1 MATAP
6 KAADT
11 KSVAPTDAPETA
23 KSAKARA
30 RDPRRLIHVY
40 DPATGVKN
48 PHAVPETFLDNFPNL
63 RETPSTKEGN

>member
-6 KAADT
+6 KATDT
-11 KSVAPTDAPETA
+11 KSAANTSAPETA
-23 KSAKARA
+23 PAAKVRA

-40 DPATGVKN
+40 DPATGAKN
-48 PHAVPETFLDNFPNL
+48 PDLVPETWLDNFPNL